1 MNFKKVR
8 LIIAREF
15 ITRVRKKSFILMT
28 ILGPI
33 LFAGITVAPA
43 WLATMD
49 DTEIKQIA
57 VVDSSHLFAGKIP
70 STDVLKFKF
79 IENAK
84 ISDVKH
90 SYKDSG
96 YYAVLYIPHIVTYSP
111 DAVELFSDKQ
121 PSWTIKNH
129 ISDAMNKELEHQK
142 LLSYKI
148 DNLENILMSIKSS
161 VSIRTIQIT
170 EEGSE
175 KESNNELNIVLGY
188 ISGFLMYMLI
198 FMFGVQVMR
207 GVIEEKTSRI
217 IEVIVSSVKPFE
229 LMVGKIVGIS
239 LVGLAQFFIWITL
252 TVALIFGSQKVFFPE
267 LSTTATEKVMSADV
281 LAKPE
286 VVVEKTINAKA
297 DVKPAK
303 PDAAAAEMS
312 EKTQAIKGI
321 FNALGRINVL
331 SMIGSFLF
339 FFIGG
344 YLLYASLFAAVG
356 SAVDAETETQQF
368 MMPITIPLVLGIVM
382 LGNAI
387 QNPDGNLAF
396 WFSIIPFTS
405 PIVMMARIPFGV
417 PWWQVSI
424 SAASLILTLIFTT
437 WMSAKIYRTGI
448 LMYGKKVSFKE
459 IAKWMRY
466 K

>member
-1 MNFKKVR
+1 MNFTKVR

-57 VVDSSHLFAGKIP
+57 VIDSSHLFAGKIP
-70 STDVLKFKF
+70 NTDVLKFKF

-84 ISDVKH
+84 IGDVKH
-90 SYKDSG
+90 TYKDSG
-96 YYAVLYIPHIVTYSP
+96 YYAVLYIPHIITYSP

-129 ISDAMNKELEHQK
+129 ITDALNKELEHQK
-142 LLSYKI
+142 LLSYNI
-148 DNLENILMSIKSS
+148 QNLESILMSVKSQVNIK
-161 VSIRTIQIT
+161 TIQIT
-170 EEGSE
+170 EEGGE
-175 KESNNELNIVLGY
+175 KESHNELNIILGY

-229 LMVGKIVGIS
+229 LMIGKIVGIS
-239 LVGLAQFFIWITL
+239 LVGLAQFFIWIGLTL
-252 TVALIFGSQKVFFPE
+252 ALIFGAQQAFFPE
-267 LSTTATEKVMSADV
+267 LSKTVTEQAVSADV
-281 LAKPE
+281 MAKP
-286 VVVEKTINAKA
+286 VVVNNDKTAKVA
-297 DVKPAK
+297 VEQAK
-303 PDAAAAEMS
+303 PDEAAAQMS

-321 FNALGRINVL
+321 FNALGRINAF

-368 MMPITIPLVLGIVM
+368 MMPITIPLILGIVM

-396 WFSIIPFTS
+396 WFSMIPFTS

-417 PWWQVSI
+417 PWEQVLI
-424 SAASLILTLIFTT
+424 SAAALVITLIFTT
-437 WMSAKIYRTGI
+437 WLSAKIYRTGI

-459 IAKWMRY
+459 LAKWMRY